1 MEFMRRLAAATWF
14 QNFITVVIV
23 LAAVLVGIET
33 YPRVAH
39 AHEGTIHWLNQL
51 ILGIFILEI
60 GVKWGAEMPKP
71 HRYFLDPWNVF
82 DFVIVA
88 ACFIPGAGQYAV
100 VLRLLRLLRVLKLL
114 NAIPKL
120 QILVGALLKSIPSMF
135 YVSVLLFLL
144 FYVYAVAAVFLFGVN
159 DPYHFGDLQNS
170 LLSLFRGVTLEDW
183 TDLMYIQMYGCES
196 YPTSDVFRP
205 GATPFYPPELGLNA
219 VPVVTEMY
227 NGQMTEGWRTVC
239 VNPQANWWLGMSF
252 FVSFVLLG
260 TMVILNLFIGV
271 IMNGMDEATADAE
284 LLLEEKRLK
293 DRGESAPTIEH
304 DIFELA
310 KAIDD
315 LHSRVGVVKKK
326 VETRLKEQD

>member
-1 MEFMRRLAAATWF
+1 MVESLRQVAESAWF
-14 QNFITVVIV
+14 KNFITAVIV

-33 YPRVAH
+33 YPHLAEAYH
-39 AHEGTIHWLNQL
+39 SPLMLANNI

-60 GVKWGAEMPKP
+60 LVKMGAEVPKP
-71 HRYFLDPWNVF
+71 LRYFYDPWNVF

-144 FYVYAVAAVFLFGVN
+144 FYVYAVAGVFLFAEN
-159 DPYHFGDLQNS
+159 DPYHFGNLQNS
-170 LLSLFRGVTLEDW
+170 LLSLFRAVTLEDW
-183 TDLMYIQMYGCES
+183 TDLMYIQMYGCDQYGSTVLLRDGIE
-196 YPTSDVFRP
+196 TSCD
-205 GATPFYPPELGLNA
+205 
-219 VPVVTEMY
+219 
-227 NGQMTEGWRTVC
+227 
-239 VNPQANWWLGMSF
+239 NPSGNWWLGMSF

-260 TMVILNLFIGV
+260 TMIILNLFIGV

-284 LLLEEKRLK
+284 MLLEEMRLK
-293 DRGESAPTIEH
+293 ERGETAPTVEH
-304 DIFELA
+304 DIYELA
-310 KAIDD
+310 KAVDD
-315 LHSRVGVVKKK
+315 LQDRVGVIRKKL
-326 VETRLKEQD
+326 EARLAEKD

>member
-1 MEFMRRLAAATWF
+1 MVESLRQLVESPWF
-14 QNFITVVIV
+14 KNFVTAVIV

-33 YPRVAH
+33 YPHLAE
-39 AHEGTIHWLNQL
+39 AYESPLGYMNTL

-60 GVKWGAEMPKP
+60 FVKMGAEMPKP
-71 HRYFLDPWNVF
+71 QRYFLDPWNVF

-144 FYVYAVAAVFLFGVN
+144 FYVYAVAAVFLFGAN
-159 DPYHFGDLQNS
+159 DPYHFGNLQNS
-170 LLSLFRGVTLEDW
+170 LLSLFRAVTLEDW
-183 TDLMYIQMYGCES
+183 TDLMYIQMYGCDQYS
-196 YPTSDVFRP
+196 STVLIRDGV
-205 GATPFYPPELGLNA
+205 EL
-219 VPVVTEMY
+219 T
-227 NGQMTEGWRTVC
+227 C
-239 VNPQANWWLGMSF
+239 DNPSANWWLGMSF
-252 FVSFVLLG
+252 FVSFVLFG

-284 LLLEEKRLK
+284 LLFEDKRLK
-293 DRGESAPTIEH
+293 DRGETTPTVEH
-304 DIFELA
+304 EIFELV
-310 KAIDD
+310 KSINE
-315 LHSRVGVVKKK
+315 LNERVGVIKKK
-326 VETRLKEQD
+326 LDARMKSGG